1 MSANGQENRSG
12 TELPQEKAGDR
23 VILAAILVIGPLL
36 WLAAVLFRPLSP
48 REAGILLSLLDEI
61 PVQATESAWRNDIER
76 AWAWATGVMERSS
89 RTLSLITFL
98 GGTAALAFFGT
109 VKAGNVRR
117 TATAVA
123 IAVACP
129 VCAEAAAAIG
139 GSGAA
144 FLIALLLSMP
154 LRWTG
159 MPLRAVAMLILATT
173 AILPFALAHIGAAAP
188 LPPDPSFDPMRAVDF
203 TARFLIG
210 DPSGK
215 SIFQKIVAAVL
226 FLVVAGIFAAK
237 GRGKAGLLDA
247 IAVVCLFV
255 STAVTGVFGL
265 RSSDPRDLAAAF
277 LVPVLLFAALPTEK
291 TTRFDRAIDVVGLG
305 LFLFSALI
313 QVAVIEADR
322 AAARKVE
329 PPSWVQRIVTTTDP
343 EKKVDRRATLDW
355 IHRNVDPNAWLVLPG
370 RHRLIDR
377 YYERVGHRTGLQ
389 SALLPEEITLDGF
402 ASRAVILK
410 PPFVLVI
417 DDPGAIV
424 AALERR
430 FEIMPPPSGAPEGV
444 TILRQRR

>member
-36 WLAAVLFRPLSP
+36 WLAAVLTRPLSP
-48 REAGILLSLLDEI
+48 REAGILLALLDEI
-61 PVQATESAWRNDIER
+61 PVQATESAWRNEIER
-76 AWAWATGVMERSS
+76 GWAWATGVMERSS
-89 RTLSLITFL
+89 RTLSLITFF

-117 TATAVA
+117 TATALA
-123 IAVACP
+123 LAVACP
-129 VCAEAAAAIG
+129 VLAEAAAAIG

-159 MPLRAVAMLILATT
+159 MPLRAVASVVLATT
-173 AILPFALAHIGAAAP
+173 AILPFALAHIGAAAL

-210 DPSGK
+210 DLSGK
-215 SIFQKIVAAVL
+215 SSGQKIVAAVL
-226 FLVVAGIFAAK
+226 FLVVAGMAAAK
-237 GRGKAGLLDA
+237 GRGKAGLIDA
-247 IAVVCLFV
+247 LAIVGLFA
-255 STAVTGVFGL
+255 STAATGAFGL

-277 LVPVLLFAALPTEK
+277 LVPVLLFAALPSEHR
-291 TTRFDRAIDVVGLG
+291 TRLDRAMDVVVIA
-305 LFLFSALI
+305 LFLLSGLI
-313 QVAVIEADR
+313 QFAVITSDR
-322 AAARKVE
+322 AVAQKVE
-329 PPSWVQRIVTTTDP
+329 PPSWAQKLLGSTDP
-343 EKKVDRRATLDW
+343 KEIVDRRATLDW
-355 IHRNVDPNAWLVLPG
+355 IHRNVDPGAWLVLPG
-370 RHRLIDR
+370 RSRLIDR

-389 SALLPEEITLDGF
+389 SALLPEEISLDGF

-410 PPFVLVI
+410 PPFILVI

-430 FEIMPPPSGAPEGV
+430 YELMPPPDDAPEGV
-444 TILRQRR
+444 TILRRRR